1 MNRTDFSDR
10 SALVAGVSQRIVSQL
25 ADSLEARAQAAMALA
40 GGATPMPIYAT
51 LAAQALDWPRVT
63 AVATDERWVPAA
75 HQANNGRE
83 IRRQFAG
90 AGLKVQ
96 SLVPDNAS
104 GEPAVDQAEQ
114 TLAGLP
120 QPFDLVVVGMGSDG
134 HFASLFPHS
143 PALSV
148 GLDPETKD
156 SALVVIPDPLPP
168 EAPFARVTL
177 TLSRLLATRCLLL
190 VIAGQAKRDVL
201 AQAAQGGADEQQL
214 PIAALLRAAGEKLE
228 VFWSP

>member
-1 MNRTDFSDR
+1 MNWTEFTDR
-10 SALVAGVSQRIVSQL
+10 SALVDGVSRRIVRQL
-25 ADSLEARAQAAMALA
+25 ADSLEARPEAAVALA
-40 GGATPMPIYAT
+40 GGGTPMPIYAD
-51 LAAQALDWPRVT
+51 LATRTLDWSRVT
-63 AVATDERWVPAA
+63 AVATDERWVPAD

-168 EAPFARVTL
+168 EAPFVRITL
-177 TLSRLLATRCLLL
+177 TLARLLASRRLLL
-190 VIAGQAKRDVL
+190 VITGQSKREVL
-201 AQAAQGGADEQQL
+201 EQAAHADADEQQL

-228 VFWSP
+228 IFWSP